1 MSIYNKDIHG
11 DPEAARI
18 NQQEILIQQFAK
30 KEREQQL
37 KEEKLNDEL
46 EILTQINDSL
56 EQATKKKQHLIYKQ
70 RHVVN
75 EALKEQN
82 DIRSE

>member
-1 MSIYNKDIHG
+1 
-11 DPEAARI
+11 
-18 NQQEILIQQFAK
+18 
-30 KEREQQL
+30 L